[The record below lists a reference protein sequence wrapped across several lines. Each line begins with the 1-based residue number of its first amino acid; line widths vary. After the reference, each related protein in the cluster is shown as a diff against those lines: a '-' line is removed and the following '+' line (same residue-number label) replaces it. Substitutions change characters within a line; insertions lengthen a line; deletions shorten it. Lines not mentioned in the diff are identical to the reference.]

1 MDWRQMGLFPALH
14 ALKYD
19 ILCTLLRGMGHR
31 NRVFISE
38 VRAGQRLDISHKNF
52 TGPAGFVSH
61 GPPDQWEFLVMGLAL
76 CMIIIEAAVSLSTHS
91 NIQCA
96 QAGTTGVRKCSY
108 LPSQLWFSGNYRTV
122 AKRNCTC
129 RKGESSQRRVRVNAG
144 AWRDHISTAPRY
156 QFALP
161 SHPLFLL
168 PCPCL
173 SVCPALCA
181 CVCVCVL

>member
-1 MDWRQMGLFPALH
+1 MGLFPALH

-38 VRAGQRLDISHKNF
+38 VRLAKGWTFLIKTLLVRRTSGRESC
-52 TGPAGFVSH
+52 TGPLTGRVFSH

-76 CMIIIEAAVSLSTHS
+76 CIIITEAAVSLSTHS

-108 LPSQLWFSGNYRTV
+108 GLPSQLWFSGN
-122 AKRNCTC
+122 CTA
-129 RKGESSQRRVRVNAG
+129 R
-144 AWRDHISTAPRY
+144 
-156 QFALP
+156 
-161 SHPLFLL
+161 
-168 PCPCL
+168 
-173 SVCPALCA
+173 
-181 CVCVCVL
+181 